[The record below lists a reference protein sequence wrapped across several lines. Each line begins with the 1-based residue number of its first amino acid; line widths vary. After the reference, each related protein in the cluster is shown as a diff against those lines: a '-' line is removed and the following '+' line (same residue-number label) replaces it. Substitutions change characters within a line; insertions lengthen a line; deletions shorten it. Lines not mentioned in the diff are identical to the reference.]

1 MKKISGNGIFDYCA
15 VAEQAMVDGDLDP
28 DTLDEILHT
37 SEILEEILADSD
49 DGELEFEFSVD

>member
-1 MKKISGNGIFDYCA
+1 MKKISGDNIFDYCA
-15 VAEQAMVDGDLDP
+15 VAEQAIVDGNLDS

-49 DGELEFEFSVD
+49 DGELSID

>member
-15 VAEQAMVDGDLDP
+15 VAEQAMVDGDLDS

-49 DGELEFEFSVD
+49 DGELSID